1 MSGWASHYI
10 EALQR
15 GETVSFRP
23 RGNSMV
29 PRIHSGALVT
39 CEPVIEGTMLAV
51 GDAVLCQVAGAQ
63 YLHLVT
69 AIDGDRYQISNNH
82 GHVNGWTSR
91 ARVYGRCVK
100 VAL

>member
-1 MSGWASHYI
+1 MNGWASHYI

-15 GETVSFRP
+15 GERVSFRP
-23 RGNSMV
+23 RGNSMT
-29 PRIHSGALVT
+29 PRITSGALVT
-39 CEPVIEGTMLAV
+39 CEPVTAETTVAV

-69 AIDGDRYQISNNH
+69 AINENSYLIGNNH
-82 GHVNGWTSR
+82 GGINGWTSR

-100 VAL
+100 VEP

>member
-1 MSGWASHYI
+1 MNGWASHYI

-15 GETVSFRP
+15 GERVSFRP
-23 RGNSMV
+23 RGNSMT
-29 PRIHSGALVT
+29 PRITSGALVT
-39 CEPVIEGTMLAV
+39 CEPVTAETTVAV

-91 ARVYGRCVK
+91 ARVFGKCMSVTP
-100 VAL
+100 